1 VVKMII
7 VDNRI
12 RKIEMEFLNKLDRN
26 ILALP
31 SINNVY
37 EEISSHVDIYI
48 SKIKDTLI
56 IEKAMYDNIKEKVLD
71 NDICIVRGNETVKN
85 PYPNDILYNVCVI
98 GNNAIHNF
106 KYTDKKLLEIIDK
119 KGLNKININ
128 QGYSNCSIAVIDD
141 NSAIVS
147 DKKIANMLQEYGIDT
162 LYIDEKLDIK
172 LLDKKG
178 NYSKMSGF
186 IGGAIE
192 RMENN
197 VIVFGDLNKIDKE
210 NKIRNFITS
219 RNLNVIDFKGFD
231 VIDYGGIIKI

>member
-1 VVKMII
+1 MII

-210 NKIRNFITS
+210 NKIRNLDRKS
-219 RNLNVIDFKGFD
+219 V
-231 VIDYGGIIKI
+231 V

>member
-1 VVKMII
+1 MII

-85 PYPNDILYNVCVI
+85 PYPNDILYNVCII

>member
-1 VVKMII
+1 MII

-48 SKIKDTLI
+48 SKIKDILI
-56 IEKAMYDNIKEKVLD
+56 IEKVMYDNIKEKVLD
-71 NDICIVRGNETVKN
+71 NYICIVRGNETVKN
-85 PYPNDILYNVCVI
+85 PYPNDILYNVCII

-147 DKKIANMLQEYGIDT
+147 DKKIANILQKNGIDT

-186 IGGAIE
+186 IGGAIA
-192 RMENN
+192 RIENN

>member
-1 VVKMII
+1 MII

-172 LLDKKG
+172 LLDKKV

>member
-1 VVKMII
+1 MII

-219 RNLNVIDFKGFD
+219 RNLNIIDFKGFD

>member
-1 VVKMII
+1 MII

-147 DKKIANMLQEYGIDT
+147 DKKIANILQEYGIDT

>member
-1 VVKMII
+1 MII

-219 RNLNVIDFKGFD
+219 RNLNVIDFEGFD

>member
-1 VVKMII
+1 MII

-56 IEKAMYDNIKEKVLD
+56 IEKVMYDNIKEKVLD

-85 PYPNDILYNVCVI
+85 PYPKDILYNVCII

-147 DKKIANMLQEYGIDT
+147 DKKIANILQEYGIDT
-162 LYIDEKLDIK
+162 LYIDEKLYIK

-186 IGGAIE
+186 IGGAIA
-192 RMENN
+192 RIENN

-219 RNLNVIDFKGFD
+219 RNLNIIDFKGFD

>member
-1 VVKMII
+1 MII

-85 PYPNDILYNVCVI
+85 PYPSDILYNVCVI

>member
-1 VVKMII
+1 MII

-12 RKIEMEFLNKLDRN
+12 RKIEMEFLNKLYRN

>member
-1 VVKMII
+1 MII

-186 IGGAIE
+186 IGGAIA
-192 RMENN
+192 RIENN

>member
-1 VVKMII
+1 MII

-85 PYPNDILYNVCVI
+85 PYPNDILYNVCAI

>member
-1 VVKMII
+1 MII

-37 EEISSHVDIYI
+37 EEIYSHVDIYI